1 MIGKTF
7 KLNYQYN
14 VTSWL
19 YLQPDVQGVLQPSG
33 TGRVPD
39 ALVLAMQIGVT
50 F

>member
-33 TGRVPD
+33 TGGVPD
-39 ALVLAMQIGVT
+39 ALVLAMQVGVT